1 MRWESGPHR
10 GGTVQILTLEELR
23 PEHEAGVAGLRY
35 IAHSDLYGTEVLRR
49 WRDWGFPLADYLAL
63 YAVEGD
69 DVLATVEV
77 HRPRFVLP
85 RGVETVAGLAYVAT
99 RPRSARQGLAQRL
112 ISEVFEREKSAGL
125 RWVLL
130 WTGKHNV
137 AHGLYEKLGFSD
149 VWATRRALRRVPG
162 AVSLPSGYSA
172 REALEADLPILDALQ
187 GTMAQGRPGFSARP
201 RGHLSR
207 CCRADLAGLR
217 DLMVLEYAGRPVG
230 YGLLR
235 KAWEGFT
242 GWESVVEAATH
253 REALLRALEGRAAD
267 RWLVLGTTP
276 TDLWEDACRKEGF
289 QILPDSYG
297 VLMARPVVD
306 LLSPAERPRVL
317 GTDRPG
323 FICQAFDFF

>member
-149 VWATRRALRRVPG
+149 VWAPRR
-162 AVSLPSGYSA
+162 
-172 REALEADLPILDALQ
+172 
-187 GTMAQGRPGFSARP
+187 
-201 RGHLSR
+201 SR
-207 CCRADLAGLR
+207 I
-217 DLMVLEYAGRPVG
+217 
-230 YGLLR
+230 
-235 KAWEGFT
+235 
-242 GWESVVEAATH
+242 
-253 REALLRALEGRAAD
+253 
-267 RWLVLGTTP
+267 
-276 TDLWEDACRKEGF
+276 
-289 QILPDSYG
+289 Q
-297 VLMARPVVD
+297 
-306 LLSPAERPRVL
+306 
-317 GTDRPG
+317 
-323 FICQAFDFF
+323 